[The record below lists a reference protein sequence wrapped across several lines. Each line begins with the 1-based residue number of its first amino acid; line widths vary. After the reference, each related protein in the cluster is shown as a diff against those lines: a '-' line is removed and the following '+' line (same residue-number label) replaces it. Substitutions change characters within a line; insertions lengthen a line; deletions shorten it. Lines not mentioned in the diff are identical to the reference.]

1 MPKKKSKPKS
11 ARKPKPRQVSKA
23 PRATNAVGPTVVQVP
38 KTDPSAFN
46 PDRLAGKLLL
56 SQVAHLRE
64 ALVKHG
70 NEVTALASADIRNL
84 RTEGQVSDYIHK
96 VTAILHPHAAH
107 SSKA

>member
-1 MPKKKSKPKS
+1 MPKKKAKAKP

-23 PRATNAVGPTVVQVP
+23 PRAAKSVGPNVVQVP

-64 ALVKHG
+64 ALVKHWH
-70 NEVTALASADIRNL
+70 EVTALASADIGNL
-84 RTEGQVSDYIHK
+84 KTEGQVSDYIHK
-96 VTAILHPHAAH
+96 ATAMLHLHAAH
-107 SSKA
+107 SSKT